1 MSMDAAVA
9 FYERLEQ
16 EPGLQERIKELN
28 APELIEPYV
37 RDELGYRF
45 TKEEMQRVIFER
57 NPEMSD
63 EEMEAVTGGFALTS
77 TISIIAIWISF
88 YALSAA

>member
-1 MSMDAAVA
+1 MSMEAAVA

-45 TKEEMQRVIFER
+45 TKAEMQRVIFER

-63 EEMEAVTGGFALTS
+63 EEMEAVTGG
-77 TISIIAIWISF
+77 TIVMVAVYLVGYLAIA
-88 YALSAA
+88 ATAAA

>member
-1 MSMDAAVA
+1 MSMEAAVA

-28 APELIEPYV
+28 TPELIEPYV
-37 RDELGYRF
+37 QDELGYRF

-63 EEMEAVTGGFALTS
+63 EEMEAVTGG
-77 TISIIAIWISF
+77 TIVMVAVYLVGYLAIA
-88 YALSAA
+88 ATAAA

>member
-1 MSMDAAVA
+1 MSMEAAVA

-28 APELIEPYV
+28 TPELIEPYV

-63 EEMEAVTGGFALTS
+63 EEMEAVTGG
-77 TISIIAIWISF
+77 TIVMVAVYLVGYLAIA
-88 YALSAA
+88 ATAAA

>member
-1 MSMDAAVA
+1 MSMEAAVA

-63 EEMEAVTGGFALTS
+63 EEMEAVTGG
-77 TISIIAIWISF
+77 TIVMVAVYLVEYLAIA
-88 YALSAA
+88 ATAAA

>member
-63 EEMEAVTGGFALTS
+63 EEMEAVTGG
-77 TISIIAIWISF
+77 TIVMVAVYLVGYLAIA
-88 YALSAA
+88 ATAAA

>member
-1 MSMDAAVA
+1 MSMEAAVA

-63 EEMEAVTGGFALTS
+63 EEMEAVTGG
-77 TISIIAIWISF
+77 TIVMVAVYLVGYLAIA
-88 YALSAA
+88 ATAAA

>member
-9 FYERLEQ
+9 FYERLGQ

-63 EEMEAVTGGFALTS
+63 EEMEAVTGG
-77 TISIIAIWISF
+77 TIVMVAVYLVGYLAIA
-88 YALSAA
+88 ATAAA